1 MRDDNW
7 DLVVVGAGPAG
18 STAAIAALRA
28 DPSARVL
35 LLDTADFPRD
45 KVCGD
50 GVAPHALDVL
60 AGLGVAV
67 PDLVAGTTP
76 VTALRLV
83 SPNGARAGRSFARPA
98 SVVPRRLFDA
108 RLVRAARDAG
118 AVLRR
123 HRVRALVERDGVVLV
138 DGVLG
143 ARTVIGADGA
153 ESVVRRQCGAG
164 GAPAGTVALA
174 LRGYTAAGAWP
185 AAEQRLVMTGAHWPA
200 YAWVFPVGDGT
211 ANVGYGEL
219 ARTPPPTRAELT
231 ARLHDLLPGLPPVPL
246 RGHRLPLS
254 PGRPDVAHGRVLL
267 AGDAASLINP
277 LTGEGIY
284 YAVLSGALA
293 GAAALA
299 PDPAGS
305 YRRSLRHALGRHL
318 RHTDVLARLTRR
330 PRLVDLATAA
340 ARDDRRAFDRLVE
353 IGLGAGTLD
362 FPLAAAVIR
371 AAVTGAGVRGTTS

>member
-1 MRDDNW
+1 MSGVDW
-7 DLVVVGAGPAG
+7 DVVVVGAGPAG

-35 LLDTADFPRD
+35 VLDAADFPRD

-60 AGLGVAV
+60 AGLGV
-67 PDLVAGTTP
+67 DVAGLAAGTGP

-83 SPNGARAGRSFARPA
+83 SPNGVQARRGFARPA
-98 SVVPRRLFDA
+98 SVIPRVLFDA
-108 RLVRAARDAG
+108 RLVRAAQDAG

-123 HRVRALVERDGVVLV
+123 HRVRTLVQQDRAVLV
-138 DGVLG
+138 DGAIR
-143 ARTVIGADGA
+143 ARTVIGGDGA
-153 ESVVRRQCGAG
+153 ESVVRRRCGAG
-164 GAPAGTVALA
+164 SARAGTVAIA
-174 LRGYTAAGAWP
+174 LRGYTGADPWP
-185 AAEQRLVMTGAHWPA
+185 GDEQRLVMTTAHWPA

-211 ANVGYGEL
+211 ANVGYGQL
-219 ARTPPPTRAELT
+219 VRTPPPTRAELT
-231 ARLHDLLPGLPPVPL
+231 ARLHDLLPDLPPVPL

-254 PGRPDVAHGRVLL
+254 PGRPGVAHGRVLL

-293 GAAALA
+293 GAAAVT

-305 YRRSLRHALGRHL
+305 YRRSLRHRLGRHL
-318 RHTDVLARLTRR
+318 RHTDVLARLTRG

-362 FPLAAAVIR
+362 LPLAAAVLT
-371 AAVTGAGVRGTTS
+371 ASVRRENAP